1 MNYRCANPT
10 CDSVFDTF
18 RPLRLR
24 AIPLRSSQS
33 TMLLWL
39 CDDCCSEMKV
49 DKKGFPRI
57 QTRRMSLQNGSHS
70 PFGG

>member
-1 MNYRCANPT
+1 MNHRCANPR
-10 CDSVFDTF
+10 CDSEFDYF

-24 AIPLRSSQS
+24 AIPLRSSRA

-49 DKKGFPRI
+49 DKKGLPR
-57 QTRRMSLQNGSHS
+57 LQSRKTPVRNQSHS
-70 PFGG
+70 LGG